1 MLGAIVAGIIGS
13 VDASD
18 NQRSKDIALAREE
31 AHFTYDTIE

>member
-13 VDASD
+13 VYESD
-18 NQRSKDIALAREE
+18 NHRSKDIALAREE